1 MAEDFATV
9 KDSFE
14 GEKGI
19 GAGLKADPEKAKSIN
34 AVYQF
39 NITGDQGG
47 TWTVDLA
54 SDPPTVSEGESGKA
68 QCTIT
73 IADQDWLGLL
83 AGKLNGQQ
91 LFMSG
96 KLKIAGDMSLAM
108 KLQKVTG

>member
-1 MAEDFATV
+1 MAETFATV
-9 KDSFE
+9 RESF
-14 GEKGI
+14 EKGI
-19 GAGLKADPEKAKSIN
+19 AEGIKADPEKAKSVN

-39 NITGDQGG
+39 NITGAEAGI
-47 TWTVDLA
+47 WTVDLT

-73 IADQDWLGLL
+73 IADQDWLGMI

-91 LFMSG
+91 LFMAG

-108 KLQKVTG
+108 KLQKVTGT

>member
-1 MAEDFATV
+1 MAEEFATV
-9 KDSFE
+9 KDSFD
-14 GEKGI
+14 KGI
-19 GAGLKADPEKAKSIN
+19 AEGLKQDPEKAKSVN
-34 AVYQF
+34 AVYLF
-39 NITGDQGG
+39 NITGDGG
-47 TWTVDLA
+47 GKWTVDLTA
-54 SDPPTVSEGESGKA
+54 DPPAVIEGDAGNA

-96 KLKIAGDMSLAM
+96 KLKISGDMSLAM

>member
-1 MAEDFATV
+1 MAEEFATV

-14 GEKGI
+14 KGI
-19 GAGLKADPEKAKSIN
+19 AAGLKTDPEKAKSIN

-54 SDPPTVSEGESGKA
+54 ADPPAVTEGESGKA